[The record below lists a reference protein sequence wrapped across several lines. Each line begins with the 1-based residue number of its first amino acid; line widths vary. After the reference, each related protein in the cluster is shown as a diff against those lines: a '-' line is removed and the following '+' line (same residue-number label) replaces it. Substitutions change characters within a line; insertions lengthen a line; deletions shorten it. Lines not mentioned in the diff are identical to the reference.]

1 MNLLFKSLNA
11 LAIGGSTALLCVP
24 LLIQAAA
31 PHPAGSVYNQDHY
44 SFYQPGQ
51 TVSEDSSFVALPLK
65 GVRMKDL
72 QGADDGRMFIDP
84 VLSYPQ
90 DRNWLVFSV
99 KIEPILD
106 RNQPTTFKVFRY
118 SLSTGQL
125 QRIYRE
131 SIPNWERQYSLTG
144 FDGHK
149 LIIAN
154 APYDMSPGPC
164 ANLWAANSGFSYVYL
179 DMRSPWT
186 GLKKFD
192 IPSALVKQGN
202 DDSVRCENEM
212 EIGDISQ
219 YCTKNVKAVAACGM
233 YVKTVSSLPTGN
245 ISLTLVEDKSVL
257 TCGMDPASHSAE
269 CKSILKVCK
278 PQYECPR

>member
-1 MNLLFKSLNA
+1 MYLIFKSLNA
-11 LAIGGSTALLCVP
+11 LAIGGSTALLMVP

-31 PHPAGSVYNQDHY
+31 PQPAGSVYNQDHF

-51 TVSEDSSFVALPLK
+51 TVSESQSFVALPLK

-99 KIEPILD
+99 KIEPSID
-106 RNQPTTFKVFRY
+106 RTQPTIFKVFRY
-118 SLSTGQL
+118 NLSTSQL

-144 FDGHK
+144 FDGQK
-149 LIIAN
+149 LVIAN

-164 ANLWAANSGFSYVYL
+164 ANLWAANSGLSYVYL
-179 DMRSPWT
+179 DMRTPWK
-186 GLKKFD
+186 GLKSWTPPKSL
-192 IPSALVKQGN
+192 IEK
-202 DDSVRCENEM
+202 
-212 EIGDISQ
+212 SQ
-219 YCTKNVKAVAACGM
+219 AESAAC
-233 YVKTVSSLPTGN
+233 
-245 ISLTLVEDKSVL
+245 EKSVEAGEML
-257 TCGMDPASHSAE
+257 
-269 CKSILKVCK
+269 
-278 PQYECPR
+278 